1 MHAAGRIGQVDV
13 MVTLV
18 VAPSRNVRTS
28 QICVR
33 RYIAIDIITRQKR
46 NIQLRLLSSEKE
58 LIQYINYRLMEK
70 VFQLIE
76 KSILIAQVLRA
87 EGKIGCITYDLF
99 RHNIQQIEE
108 ELRKY
113 SFTEGPDEK
122 SFSNVEKYVNEHINY
137 ADTDS
142 LIIELGRRSF
152 FVKKIEEEEV

>member
-1 MHAAGRIGQVDV
+1 MEEIFN
-13 MVTLV
+13 L
-18 VAPSRNVRTS
+18 
-28 QICVR
+28 
-33 RYIAIDIITRQKR
+33 IDKT
-46 NIQLRLLSSEKE
+46 N
-58 LIQYINYRLMEK
+58 
-70 VFQLIE
+70 
-76 KSILIAQVLRA
+76 LIAEILES
-87 EGKIGCITYDLF
+87 EGKINIDTYGLL
-99 RHNIQQIEE
+99 HGNIQQIEE

>member
-1 MHAAGRIGQVDV
+1 
-13 MVTLV
+13 
-18 VAPSRNVRTS
+18 
-28 QICVR
+28 
-33 RYIAIDIITRQKR
+33 
-46 NIQLRLLSSEKE
+46 
-58 LIQYINYRLMEK
+58 MEK
-70 VFQLIE
+70 IFQLTE
-76 KSILIAQVLRA
+76 KAILIAQVLRA

-99 RHNIQQIEE
+99 RHNIKQIEE

-113 SFTEGPDEK
+113 TFTDGHDEK